1 MRIGYRNPFLA
12 DSESPIAHGRCDQ
25 QDCSPLAG
33 PRPLGRRVIRDRER
47 QYAWLGPGHFGS
59 LISGPYPDGRR
70 VIWTNGRQQ
79 IAKLDYDTLEV
90 LATLEIGDEAA
101 TSVAD
106 MASDVAGLDDLTG
119 DEAISHAAGV
129 AMRYLTGLDGV
140 YALLDHD
147 HTLFLGR
154 KARAVAYADAV
165 PGDQSSAIV
174 EKARWDK
181 PQEIEGFFV
190 GMNMTPDGRLVMS
203 TDHGWLVSLK
213 RDFSSYEAVLL
224 PGATEQAA
232 GHCARME
239 AERGNTAYGWVR
251 TSLCCDEAGGIYA
264 NSVDH
269 VHKVVWTGEAFSQ
282 DPADGAWSAAYR
294 NGTGLGSGTTPSLM
308 GFGPDEDRF
317 VVIGDGDEVVN
328 ITLFWRDAVP
338 DDWEQIPGAPSRRI
352 AGIGPAHMGDP
363 ARPAIQTE
371 QSVTVAGYGAMTV
384 NNEPASCPEYLPL
397 QGARMLSFLLGHH
410 AEYRPRG
417 LHKYQWDPVERQLRE
432 AWVNT
437 EISSPNS
444 VPSVS
449 LGADLVYTCG
459 TRGGRWTIEALD
471 WSTGES
477 VGHLEVGDSLY
488 NTLGAGVIL
497 DEDGRIVYGTIFGK
511 VRLLVD

>member
-33 PRPLGRRVIRDRER
+33 PRPQGRRVIRDRER

-70 VIWTNGRQQ
+70 VIWSNGRQQ

-129 AMRYLTGLDGV
+129 AMRYLTGLDGG

-154 KARAVAYADAV
+154 KASSVAYTDAV

-203 TDHGWLVSLK
+203 TDHGWLVS
-213 RDFSSYEAVLL
+213 
-224 PGATEQAA
+224 
-232 GHCARME
+232 
-239 AERGNTAYGWVR
+239 
-251 TSLCCDEAGGIYA
+251 
-264 NSVDH
+264 
-269 VHKVVWTGEAFSQ
+269 
-282 DPADGAWSAAYR
+282 
-294 NGTGLGSGTTPSLM
+294 
-308 GFGPDEDRF
+308 
-317 VVIGDGDEVVN
+317 
-328 ITLFWRDAVP
+328 
-338 DDWEQIPGAPSRRI
+338 
-352 AGIGPAHMGDP
+352 
-363 ARPAIQTE
+363 
-371 QSVTVAGYGAMTV
+371 
-384 NNEPASCPEYLPL
+384 
-397 QGARMLSFLLGHH
+397 
-410 AEYRPRG
+410 
-417 LHKYQWDPVERQLRE
+417 
-432 AWVNT
+432 
-437 EISSPNS
+437 
-444 VPSVS
+444 
-449 LGADLVYTCG
+449 
-459 TRGGRWTIEALD
+459 
-471 WSTGES
+471 
-477 VGHLEVGDSLY
+477 
-488 NTLGAGVIL
+488 
-497 DEDGRIVYGTIFGK
+497 
-511 VRLLVD
+511 